1 MTPTDLGGDVSVR
14 LATVDDAEALAD
26 LYSDARR
33 AAVPQMAPAM
43 HTDEEHRGYYA
54 RHVFAGD
61 GRHGL
66 GGEADAGP
74 LGHALCTPTFLDGLY
89 VRADLKGQGIGSL
102 LLDVVEA
109 THPEGFELWVFESNT
124 GARRLYERRGLVEV
138 ERTDGSGNEEKS
150 PDIRM
155 AWRP

>member
-1 MTPTDLGGDVSVR
+1 VTPTEVGGEVTVR

-33 AAVPQMAPAM
+33 AAVPQMPPAM

-54 RHVFAGD
+54 RHFA
-61 GRHGL
+61 
-66 GGEADAGP
+66 EEEITVWVAESDAGL
-74 LGHALCTPTFLDGLY
+74 LGFAMCTPTFLDGIY
-89 VRADLKGQGIGSL
+89 VRSDLKGQGIGSL

-109 THPEGFELWVFESNT
+109 THPEGYELWVFVSNT

-138 ERTDGSGNEEKS
+138 ERTDGSGNEERS

>member
-33 AAVPQMAPAM
+33 AAVPQMPPAM

-54 RHVFAGD
+54 RQFAQAD
-61 GRHGL
+61 VTVWVA
-66 GGEADAGP
+66 ESDAGP
-74 LGHALCTPTFLDGLY
+74 LGHAICTPTFLEGLY
-89 VRADLKGQGIGSL
+89 VRSDLKGQGIGSL

-138 ERTDGSGNEEKS
+138 EHTDGSGNEEKS
-150 PDIRM
+150 PDLRM

>member
-1 MTPTDLGGDVSVR
+1 VR
-14 LATVDDAEALAD
+14 PATADDAEALAD

-33 AAVPQMAPAM
+33 AAVPQMPPAM

-54 RHVFAGD
+54 RQFAQA
-61 GRHGL
+61 
-66 GGEADAGP
+66 EITVWVAESDARP
-74 LGHALCTPTFLDGLY
+74 LGFAICTPTFLEGIY
-89 VRADLKGQGIGSL
+89 VRSDLKGQGIGSL

-150 PDIRM
+150 PDVRM
-155 AWRP
+155 AWHP